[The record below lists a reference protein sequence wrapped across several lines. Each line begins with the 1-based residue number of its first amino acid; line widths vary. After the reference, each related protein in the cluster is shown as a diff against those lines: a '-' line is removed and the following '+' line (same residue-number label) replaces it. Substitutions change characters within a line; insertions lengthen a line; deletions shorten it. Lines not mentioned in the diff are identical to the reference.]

1 MPERLCMDD
10 FLDLDGLPNED
21 GEKPECGTIVPELEC
36 SPDATGLL
44 SLCVEGISK
53 AIADNK

>member
-10 FLDLDGLPNED
+10 FDPDGLPDED
-21 GEKPECGTIVPELEC
+21 GEKPECGTIVPELER